1 MDIKTLLGDK
11 YKDGM
16 TVEELLSAEITVP
29 DSADEIARLKRA
41 LDKSNSEAAETKRK
55 LREKMSAEEAKA
67 QADAEELEKILNE
80 NKALKR
86 ERDVSKHNA
95 RFVAMG
101 YDAALAAETAEA
113 IVDGDTDKV
122 LANQQK
128 HLETFE
134 KRIRAEALKDTP
146 RPTEDSTDK
155 VVTRESLMKMS
166 AVERHDF
173 AQKNPDAYKKAYE
186 K

>member
-155 VVTRESLMKMS
+155 VVTREALMKMS
-166 AVERHDF
+166 PAERL
-173 AQKNPDAYKKAYE
+173 AYSQKNPDAYRQAYE